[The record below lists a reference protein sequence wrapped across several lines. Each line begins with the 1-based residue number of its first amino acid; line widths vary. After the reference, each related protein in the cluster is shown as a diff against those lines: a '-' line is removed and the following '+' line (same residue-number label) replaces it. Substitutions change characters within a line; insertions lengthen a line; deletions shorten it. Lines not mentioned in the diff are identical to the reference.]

1 MYKDLSPTVT
11 HTWHVCKYKEHI
23 LHQRYILQIFR
34 FMCKWLT
41 TLKFMPGN
49 IKFHVQIPGNG
60 NLPLQMPGNIK
71 FHVQMPGN
79 TEGCVQTPGN
89 IKVHVQIAG
98 NIKARAQTPAFLCLQ
113 LCLKCCLSRRGLDAA
128 VP

>member
-1 MYKDLSPTVT
+1 
-11 HTWHVCKYKEHI
+11 
-23 LHQRYILQIFR
+23 
-34 FMCKWLT
+34 
-41 TLKFMPGN
+41 
-49 IKFHVQIPGNG
+49 
-60 NLPLQMPGNIK
+60 MPGNIK

-79 TEGCVQTPGN
+79 TEVCVQTPGN

-113 LCLKCCLSRRGLDAA
+113 LCPKCCLSWGLDAA